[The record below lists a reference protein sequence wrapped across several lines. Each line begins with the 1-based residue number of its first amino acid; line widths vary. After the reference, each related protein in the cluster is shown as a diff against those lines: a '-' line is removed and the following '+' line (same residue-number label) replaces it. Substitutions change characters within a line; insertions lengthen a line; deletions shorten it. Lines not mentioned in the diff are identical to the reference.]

1 MIDIELLKNK
11 KPRNYPI
18 YLIVVVIII
27 LLLISY
33 NTFTYDKINT
43 IAITNYNNNICNLN
57 IKLPYT
63 KINNLEESIIEYNNN
78 KYKINEVSYNESTI
92 ENDII
97 YEDITLNTN
106 INCKNKIIKINI
118 LSNKQRI
125 INKIINII
133 KEA

>member
-18 YLIVVVIII
+18 YLIFIVIII
-27 LLLISY
+27 LLLSSY
-33 NTFTYDKINT
+33 NTFIYDKINT

-63 KINNLEESIIEYNNN
+63 KVNNLEESIIEYNNN
-78 KYKINEVSYNESTI
+78 KYEINKVSYNESII

-97 YEDITLNTN
+97 YEDITLTTN

-118 LSNKQRI
+118 LNNKQRI